1 MAVAWL
7 NLRTVARVSCI
18 NSVCSMCLHRSR
30 LAERLSTSTMSRTL
44 SQTAA
49 TLAEPWHLWRHCSC
63 HRIQQQ
69 PCGHPVATPLVTL
82 PKSFHLN
89 LVLRFTVDIINRS
102 NQFPLHYM
110 KIHNMNSMLETLF
123 YGSQMC
129 FIVVVE
135 K

>member
-1 MAVAWL
+1 M
-7 NLRTVARVSCI
+7 
-18 NSVCSMCLHRSR
+18 
-30 LAERLSTSTMSRTL
+30 
-44 SQTAA
+44 
-49 TLAEPWHLWRHCSC
+49 
-63 HRIQQQ
+63 
-69 PCGHPVATPLVTL
+69 ATPLVTL

-135 K
+135 KKTIYIMNLL